1 MEIDWFTV
9 IAQIVNFLILV
20 WLLKRFL
27 YKPILRAVDERESKI
42 ASQLEEAA
50 RIESEALQKKQLYI
64 RKNEEFDRT
73 HAAQLEESKKQVEAK
88 KIRLYE
94 EAREETNALRIKL
107 EESLRQ
113 QEEELKE
120 TLKRKTKEEVF
131 AIASKALSDLA
142 GEELE
147 EQVITVFINK
157 MSKMG
162 DVDKIKFIKAL
173 QETDGSIRVRTAFDL
188 TGNLKKKLERVLQKM
203 APVDIQFQYEL
214 DPDVVGGIVVETSNF
229 QLAWNIESYLE
240 SLKMESIIN

>member
-9 IAQIVNFLILV
+9 IAQIINFLILV
-20 WLLKRFL
+20 WLLKQFL

-50 RIESEALQKKQLYI
+50 RIESEALQEKQFFI

-73 HAAQLEESKKQVEAK
+73 HAAQLEEAKKQVEAQ

-113 QEEELKE
+113 QEEDLKE

-142 GEELE
+142 EEELE
-147 EQVITVFINK
+147 EQIITVFIKK
-157 MSKMG
+157 MTKLP

-173 QETDGSIRVRTAFDL
+173 QETDGIIRVRTAFDL
-188 TGNLKKKLERVLQKM
+188 SGNLKKKLERVLQKM
-203 APVDIQFQYEL
+203 APVDIQFHYER
-214 DPDVVGGIVVETSNF
+214 DSDVVSGIVVETSNF

-240 SLKMESIIN
+240 SLKMESITN

>member
-9 IAQIVNFLILV
+9 IAQIINFLILV
-20 WLLKRFL
+20 WLLKQFL

-50 RIESEALQKKQLYI
+50 RIESEALQEKQLFI

-73 HAAQLEESKKQVEAK
+73 HAAQLEEAKKQVEAQ

-113 QEEELKE
+113 QEEDLKE

-142 GEELE
+142 EEELE
-147 EQVITVFINK
+147 EQIITVFIKK
-157 MSKMG
+157 MTKLP

-173 QETDGSIRVRTAFDL
+173 QETDGIIRVRTAFDL
-188 TGNLKKKLERVLQKM
+188 SGNLKKKLERVLQKM
-203 APVDIQFQYEL
+203 APVHIQFHYER
-214 DPDVVGGIVVETSNF
+214 DSDVVSGIVVETSNF

-240 SLKMESIIN
+240 SLKMESITN

>member
-9 IAQIVNFLILV
+9 IAQIINFLILV
-20 WLLKRFL
+20 WLLKQFL

-50 RIESEALQKKQLYI
+50 RIESEALQEKQLFI

-73 HAAQLEESKKQVEAK
+73 HAAQLEEAKKQVEAQ

-113 QEEELKE
+113 QEEDLKE

-142 GEELE
+142 EEELE
-147 EQVITVFINK
+147 EQIITMFIKK
-157 MSKMG
+157 MAKLP
-162 DVDKIKFIKAL
+162 DVDKIKLIKAF
-173 QETDGSIRVRTAFDL
+173 QENDVI
-188 TGNLKKKLERVLQKM
+188 
-203 APVDIQFQYEL
+203 IQI
-214 DPDVVGGIVVETSNF
+214 GR
-229 QLAWNIESYLE
+229 AH
-240 SLKMESIIN
+240 